1 MGIEIQAR
9 SQYDQ
14 FTDFALD
21 AAAAKK
27 DKAVVGSTHHGM
39 TIVPKKTWDFV
50 GHISRSAAAKK
61 ENNDVRE
68 IFKNSILGMF
78 GVKTTGQLPPSVQTA
93 MKLEDYDKGK
103 PLTARR
109 ILAVKEAVDA
119 FFVDKAKSVE
129 KAAQDQGVR
138 LDDNTRK
145 LINEAVRMCY
155 DDQDVLD
162 VVTMNIKGVL
172 FKDGGTGAARDV
184 DGIRAKVVA
193 IAANVDELR
202 EATKGDD
209 RVFAAA
215 KEFLG
220 TLEGTIIDPLLI
232 TCLVGTVQKM
242 DLEVLKRLTPDASA
256 KDIQDAAL
264 QFPAL
269 VEEAMD
275 LSGATNFRDDVQE
288 QRDNKALCRAFLTCL
303 IFAKGLGD
311 GVSSLHE
318 LQRTLEGETAQ
329 KLKAFYRDGAATLRD
344 DDAHPA
350 LGFITE
356 GIPDC
361 PVQGRFNSREL
372 SKGERQCMAE
382 LMDDN
387 LRMLDEFKLVLD
399 DVCGRQNRPIVAT
412 TERVYQS
419 SVDPDCTLMGSVADE
434 GFRMMAADRQKY
446 LRGAVKGNGTSA
458 DALRFIFERK
468 LRELKPYKAADGIR
482 ECCQDEI
489 RDMLCANM
497 AKKSKELAGA
507 GGKEVFKADQTGF
520 TAMLPHGVKLSS
532 KFVEARRQIAQFII
546 GGKVEHFHQLS
557 PSDRKKVYIV
567 MALLSKGT
575 VDAAF
580 NGPSLAL
587 AVKPKNGGLP
597 SGEKLPA
604 FVCTGDP
611 KTDKMDIQIEFD
623 KGDLKLTFT
632 GHRDIR
638 ELETRPGL
646 EKTSGRPMPEGMS
659 LSQVLREDGGLVPVG
674 ADKGSSLD
682 VKFVFKLG
690 QEEFNRIAGTEDFTT
705 DASAVTCSGFTMSPT
720 VTGDIPRIAPHK
732 MARPSALRSGT
743 IPPGPA
749 VPKTA
754 SQPPAEDPKPAVAA
768 ASPDKSGKKKIRDFA
783 GNVFR
788 SEEAKAANDAER
800 EEFLEE
806 LHDIFGPVIPDSVK
820 AEMKL
825 DDYGKG
831 KPLSQH
837 RIKAVE
843 KAANKFFAKLA
854 EDMEKAAVL
863 QGVTVDDDVRELIHA
878 AVMTCKNVQGAI
890 DFVMKNARD
899 VLLDVQR
906 DRYRTDEA
914 IVAMVTEVREAHE
927 LTMGVQEGMDKA

>member
-21 AAAAKK
+21 AAAAKN
-27 DKAVVGSTHHGM
+27 DKAIVDSARHGM
-39 TIVPKKTWDFV
+39 SIVPKTKWDFV
-50 GHISRSAAAKK
+50 GHITRSAASQKA
-61 ENNDVRE
+61 NNDVRE
-68 IFKNSILGMF
+68 IFKDSILGMF
-78 GVKTTGQLPPSVQTA
+78 GVKTTDKLPPSVQTA

-109 ILAVKEAVDA
+109 ILAVKEAVDT

-145 LINEAVRMCY
+145 LINEAVRMCF

-172 FKDGGTGAARDV
+172 FKDGGTGEARDV
-184 DGIRAKVVA
+184 EGIRAKVVA

-202 EATKGDD
+202 QATKGDD

-215 KEFLG
+215 KEYLG
-220 TLEGTIIDPLLI
+220 TLKGTIIDPHLI
-232 TCLVGTVQKM
+232 TGMVGTVQKM
-242 DLEVLKRLTPDASA
+242 DLDVLKRLTPDASA

-264 QFPAL
+264 EFPEI
-269 VEEAMD
+269 VDEAMD
-275 LSGATNFRDDVQE
+275 LSGAANFKDDVPE
-288 QRDNKALCRAFLTCL
+288 QREKKALCRAFLTCL
-303 IFAKGLGD
+303 VFAKGLGE

-329 KLKAFYRDGAATLRD
+329 KLKAFYRDGAAILRD
-344 DDAHPA
+344 DNAGPA
-350 LGFITE
+350 LGFITD

-361 PVQGRFNSREL
+361 PVQGRFNSRQL

-387 LRMLDEFKLVLD
+387 LRMLDELKLVLD
-399 DVCGRQNRPIVAT
+399 DVCGKQNRPIASI

-419 SVDPDCTLMGSVADE
+419 AVDPDFTLMGSIADE
-434 GFRMMAADRQKY
+434 AFKMMAEDRQEY

-458 DALRFIFERK
+458 DALRFILERK
-468 LRELKPYKAADGIR
+468 LSELKPNKSADGIR

-507 GGKEVFKADQTGF
+507 GGKELFKADQTGF

-557 PSDRKKVYIV
+557 PSDRQKVYIV

-580 NGPSLAL
+580 KGPSLAL
-587 AVKPKNGGLP
+587 AVKPDNGVMP

-611 KTDKMDIQIEFD
+611 ETDKMEIQIEFD
-623 KGDLKLTFT
+623 KGDLKLTFK
-632 GHRDIR
+632 GHRDIL

-646 EKTSGRPMPEGMS
+646 NKTSGRPLPEGMS
-659 LSQVLREDGGLVPVG
+659 LSQVIREDGGLVPVG
-674 ADKGSSLD
+674 VDKGSSLD

-690 QEEFNRIAGTEDFTT
+690 QEEFNRIASTKDFTT
-705 DASAVTCSGFTMSPT
+705 DASAVNCSGFKMSPT
-720 VTGDIPRIAPHK
+720 VNGDASRIAH
-732 MARPSALRSGT
+732 RRSAHSAAPRSHAT
-743 IPPGPA
+743 SPEPA
-749 VPKTA
+749 V
-754 SQPPAEDPKPAVAA
+754 PAEDPKPAAAA
-768 ASPDKSGKKKIRDFA
+768 ASPDKSGKKKVRDFA
-783 GNVFR
+783 GNFFR
-788 SEEAKAANDAER
+788 SEDAKAANDAER

-820 AEMKL
+820 AKMKL
-825 DDYGKG
+825 EDYGKG

-837 RIKAVE
+837 RIKVVE
-843 KAANKFFAKLA
+843 EAANAFFADQAKA
-854 EDMEKAAVL
+854 METAAVL
-863 QGVTVDDDVRELIHA
+863 QGLTMDDDVRELIHV
-878 AVMTCKNVQGAI
+878 AVITCKNVQGAI
-890 DFVMKNARD
+890 DFVMEHARD
-899 VLLDVQR
+899 VLLDSER
-906 DRYRTDEA
+906 NMLRTNDA
-914 IVAMVTEVREAHE
+914 IEAMVTEVRQAHE
-927 LTMGVQEGMDKA
+927 LTMGL